1 MLAEIFYW
9 LLNMSMIGTAAGFIV
24 LFFGRIKRIPRF
36 MIKMLWIIPF
46 IRFWI
51 PFGFGSRYSLMN
63 LLGKITAGKAV
74 AYGVLPELTMM
85 NSILAAE
92 SYDPIVYKSAA
103 LRNIFSAASGVWC
116 VIFAAALIAAMF
128 LYRVTKSEIKDA
140 DHYRDDIYFSHK
152 ITSPAVY
159 GIIRPEIILPY
170 NIAEKDMDYIL
181 LHERLHIGRRDN
193 FWRTAAVITACLHWF
208 NPFVW
213 FFLKHF
219 LSDMEMAC
227 DAEVLKIC
235 GNEKKKEYASALLNC
250 EQNRTMFA
258 SAFGGSKIRIRI
270 ENILSYKKLT
280 FFSGCWLAVLV
291 MAVAAALLTNAPV

>member
-1 MLAEIFYW
+1 MYGEIFYW

-24 LFFGRIKRIPRF
+24 VFFGRIKKIPRF
-36 MIKMLWIIPF
+36 IIKLLWSIPF

-51 PFGFGSRYSLMN
+51 PFGFGSRYSFMN

-103 LRNIFSAASGVWC
+103 LRNIFSAASGFWF
-116 VIFAAALIAAMF
+116 VIFASALITAVF

-140 DHYRDDIYFSHK
+140 EHYRDDIYLSHK
-152 ITSPAVY
+152 VTSPAVY

-170 NIAEKDMDYIL
+170 HIAEKDMDYIL
-181 LHERLHIGRRDN
+181 LHERVHIGSKDN

-213 FFLKHF
+213 IFLKRF
-219 LSDMEMAC
+219 ISDMELAC

-235 GNEKKKEYASALLNC
+235 GDEKKKEYAAALLNC

-258 SAFGGSKIRIRI
+258 SAFAGTKIRIRI
-270 ENILSYKKLT
+270 DSILSYREMT
-280 FFSGCWLAVLV
+280 VFSGVCFTVLLA
-291 MAVAAALLTNAPV
+291 AIAFALLTNVPV